1 MTRVNRTVSATA
13 AGIAVLTTASTAM
26 AASGEAGLP
35 QLKIETW
42 PSQLFWLVVI
52 FGIGYIFMA
61 RIVTPR
67 IGSVLEERRTR
78 LDDDLTR
85 AREASSEAA
94 QTRADYEASLDA
106 ARNEAAEFARNA
118 AADAAA
124 KADKEGAKAAKKMAT
139 KIAAAETKLAAARS
153 EAESNINF
161 IRSQSSLPV
170 FAGFGIKTLDDAY
183 NLSKISDGIVIGSS
197 LVEMI
202 HNQSDQKE
210 FENIYNYLRKIAEA
224 IN

>member
-118 AADAAA
+118 TADAAA

-139 KIAAAETKLAAARS
+139 KIAAAETKLATARS
-153 EAESNINF
+153 EAEGNI
-161 IRSQSSLPV
+161 V
-170 FAGFGIKTLDDAY
+170 AVA
-183 NLSKISDGIVIGSS
+183 
-197 LVEMI
+197 
-202 HNQSDQKE
+202 
-210 FENIYNYLRKIAEA
+210 AEA
-224 IN
+224 AIDAAQQLAGVKATKAQAEKAVKSAAAQGAG

>member
-1 MTRVNRTVSATA
+1 MTKVNRTVSATA
-13 AGIAVLTTASTAM
+13 AGIAVLMTASTAI
-26 AASGEAGLP
+26 AARGEAGLP

-42 PSQLFWLVVI
+42 PSQIFWLVVI
-52 FGIGYIFMA
+52 FGVGYIFME
-61 RIVTPR
+61 RVVTPR

-85 AREASSEAA
+85 AREASSEAG

-106 ARNEAAEFARNA
+106 ARNEAGEFARNA

-153 EAESNINF
+153 EAEGNI
-161 IRSQSSLPV
+161 V
-170 FAGFGIKTLDDAY
+170 AVA
-183 NLSKISDGIVIGSS
+183 
-197 LVEMI
+197 
-202 HNQSDQKE
+202 
-210 FENIYNYLRKIAEA
+210 AEA
-224 IN
+224 AIDAAQQLAGVKATKAQAEKAVKSAAAQGAG

>member
-118 AADAAA
+118 TADAAA
-124 KADKEGAKAAKKMAT
+124 KADKEEAKAAKKMAT
-139 KIAAAETKLAAARS
+139 KIAAAETKLATARS
-153 EAESNINF
+153 EAEGNI
-161 IRSQSSLPV
+161 V
-170 FAGFGIKTLDDAY
+170 AVA
-183 NLSKISDGIVIGSS
+183 
-197 LVEMI
+197 
-202 HNQSDQKE
+202 
-210 FENIYNYLRKIAEA
+210 AEA
-224 IN
+224 AIDAAEQLAGVKATKAQAEKAVKSAAAQGAG